1 MEPGTWIA
9 LGALLVAALGALF
22 NIIKIVTERRF
33 VVKKDREDA
42 SKAGAEKES
51 IAVHSA
57 ESALLMM
64 ERLLNRCEAE
74 LAKYTGRS

>member
-1 MEPGTWIA
+1 MIA

-22 NIIKIVTERRF
+22 NIYKIITERRS
-33 VVKKDREDA
+33 VVKNDREA
-42 SKAGAEKES
+42 AGKAGAEKES

-64 ERLLNRCEAE
+64 ERLLNRCEAQ
-74 LAKYTGRS
+74 LARYTGRSE